1 MKNLIIIAMVL
12 ILGSCKSTQIQQS
25 EIKHDSIFVQK
36 IITKYDKLIDTIL
49 IDNPCDS
56 NGILLPFRERIKA
69 KQGNVSIE
77 GKNGKLRA
85 VVHYYP
91 LVSSD
96 NYRVDYKIITRTVYK
111 TEIKKQFDWTPWVIL
126 VGIALVYLLINLRP
140 KFF

>member
-1 MKNLIIIAMVL
+1 MILF
-12 ILGSCKSTQIQQS
+12 LGSCKSTHIQQS

-36 IITKYDKLIDTIL
+36 IITKYDKLIDTIM

-69 KQGNVSIE
+69 QQGNVSIE
-77 GKNGKLRA
+77 AKNGKLRA

-91 LVSSD
+91 MVSSD
-96 NYRVDYKIITRTVYK
+96 NYRVDYKYITKTVYK
-111 TEIKKQFDWTPWVIL
+111 TETKKQFDWTPWIIL

>member
-1 MKNLIIIAMVL
+1 MILF
-12 ILGSCKSTQIQQS
+12 LGSCKSTHIQQS

-36 IITKYDKLIDTIL
+36 IITKYDKLIDTIM

-69 KQGNVSIE
+69 QQGNVSIE
-77 GKNGKLRA
+77 AKNGKLRA

-96 NYRVDYKIITRTVYK
+96 NYRVDYKIITKTVYK

-126 VGIALVYLLINLRP
+126 VGIALVYILINLRP

>member
-1 MKNLIIIAMVL
+1 MILF
-12 ILGSCKSTQIQQS
+12 LGSCKSTHIQQS

-36 IITKYDKLIDTIL
+36 IITKYDKLIDTII

-69 KQGNVSIE
+69 QQGNVSIE
-77 GKNGKLRA
+77 AKNGKLRA

-91 LVSSD
+91 MVSSD
-96 NYRVDYKIITRTVYK
+96 NYRVDYKYITKTVYK
-111 TEIKKQFDWTPWVIL
+111 TETKKQFDWTPWIIL

>member
-12 ILGSCKSTQIQQS
+12 ILGSCKSTQIQQQ
-25 EIKHDSIFVQK
+25 ETKHDSIFVQK
-36 IITKYDKLIDTIL
+36 IITKYDKVIDTIM

-69 KQGNVSIE
+69 QQGNVSIE
-77 GKNGKLRA
+77 AKNGKLRA
-85 VVHYYP
+85 IVHYYP

-96 NYRVDYKIITRTVYK
+96 NYRVEYKYITRTAYK
-111 TEIKKQFDWTPWVIL
+111 TQIKKQFDWTPWVIL
-126 VGIALVYLLINLRP
+126 VGIALVYILINLRP